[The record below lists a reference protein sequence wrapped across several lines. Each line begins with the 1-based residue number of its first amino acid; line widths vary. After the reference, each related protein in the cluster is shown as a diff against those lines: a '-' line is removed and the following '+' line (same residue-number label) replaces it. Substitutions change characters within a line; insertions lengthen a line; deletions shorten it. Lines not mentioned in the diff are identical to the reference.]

1 MRIIISLICLLLPI
15 LTFAEPSDIRESA
28 PDRHIVVK
36 GDTLWDISATFFKD
50 PWKWQKIWG
59 LNKDTIKNPHWIYP
73 GDIVLLDRVTGTLH
87 VGDNSQLAPSANS
100 TADNNSAAVAST
112 SNSATSG
119 RNNTGIIKLSP
130 HVRELPN
137 DHDAIPAIPLS
148 AIAPFLTKPLV
159 VDDSNISS
167 APTLIGAYEHRTLL
181 GTHDL
186 AYVSNMP
193 KDKGAQWQVYR
204 LGKTFVDPVSEEVLG
219 HEVVYLGDATVEKF
233 APVSELRITKVVSEI
248 AKGDYFTQSTQEFTS
263 NFEPHAPSTNILAQI
278 ISIYGGVNQAGQNA
292 IITLNK
298 GKRDGVENGHVLALY
313 QKGELLK
320 GKSLFKSDDINLP
333 NVRYGLIFVFRTFQ
347 KVSYALVL
355 QTRLPVQ
362 LLDTAQTP

>member
-15 LTFAEPSDIRESA
+15 LTFADPADVRENA

-50 PWKWQKIWG
+50 PWKWQQIWG
-59 LNKDTIKNPHWIYP
+59 LNKDTIKDPHWIYP
-73 GDIVLLDRVTGTLH
+73 GDVVLLDRSTGTLH
-87 VGDNSQLAPSANS
+87 IGDVPQQTASLDTTSANS
-100 TADNNSAAVAST
+100 SGVLSSNNTSIAT
-112 SNSATSG
+112 SNG
-119 RNNTGIIKLSP
+119 NNTVKLSP
-130 HVRELPN
+130 HVRELPSA
-137 DHDAIPAIPLS
+137 HDAIPAIPLS
-148 AIAPFLTKPLV
+148 VIAPFLTKPLV
-159 VDDSNISS
+159 VEETNIES
-167 APTLIGAYEHRTLL
+167 APVLIGAYEHRTLL

-186 AYVSNMP
+186 AYVTNMP
-193 KDKGAQWQVYR
+193 TDKGTQWQVYR
-204 LGKTFVDPVSEEVLG
+204 LGKTFIDPVSDEVLG
-219 HEVVYLGDATVEKF
+219 REVVYLGDAAVEKF

-248 AKGDYFTQSTQEFTS
+248 SKGDYFTQSTQEFTS
-263 NFEPHAPSTNILAQI
+263 NFEPHAPSTNIVAKI
-278 ISIYGGVNQAGQNA
+278 ISIYGGVDQAGQNA

-320 GKSLFKSDDINLP
+320 GGSLFKSNDINLP
-333 NVRYGLIFVFRTFQ
+333 NVRYGLIFVFRSFQ

>member
-1 MRIIISLICLLLPI
+1 MRFIISLICILLPN
-15 LTFAEPSDIRESA
+15 LTFAEPADIRDNA

-73 GDIVLLDRVTGTLH
+73 GDVVLLDRASGTLH
-87 VGDNSQLAPSANS
+87 IGDTLQPPPSANS
-100 TADNNSAAVAST
+100 TADNISGDVAVT
-112 SNSATSG
+112 SNIPVSAP
-119 RNNTGIIKLSP
+119 NNIGVIKLSP
-130 HVRELPN
+130 HVRELSSN
-137 DHDAIPAIPLS
+137 HDAIPLIPLS
-148 AIAPFLTKPLV
+148 AIAPFLTNPLV
-159 VDDSNISS
+159 VDDVNISS
-167 APTLIGAYEHRTLL
+167 FPTLIGAYEHRTLL

-193 KDKGAQWQVYR
+193 KDKGTQWQVYR

-233 APVSELRITKVVSEI
+233 APVSELRITKVVAEI
-248 AKGDYFTQSTQEFTS
+248 SKGDYFTQTVQEFTS
-263 NFEPHAPSTNILAQI
+263 NFEPHAPSTDIVTKV

-320 GKSLFKSDDINLP
+320 GRSLFKSDDINLP